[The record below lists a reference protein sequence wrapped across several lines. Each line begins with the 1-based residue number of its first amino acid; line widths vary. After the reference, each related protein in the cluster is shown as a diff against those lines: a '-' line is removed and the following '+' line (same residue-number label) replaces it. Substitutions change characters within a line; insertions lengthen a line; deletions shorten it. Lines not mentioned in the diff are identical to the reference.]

1 MRQIICG
8 NTKRSVRAP
17 ARNASNHLWKKGD
30 TSLRVA
36 AAPMRVYIVRGV
48 VVVASEA
55 CGVSVGRVCVLR
67 RVSYDV
73 YAL

>member
-1 MRQIICG
+1 MEH
-8 NTKRSVRAP
+8 TKRLVRAT
-17 ARNASNHLWKKGD
+17 ARNASNHLWNRSD

-48 VVVASEA
+48 VVVASET

-73 YAL
+73 QAL

>member
-1 MRQIICG
+1 MTSILCATT
-8 NTKRSVRAP
+8 NRSLRAR
-17 ARNASNHLWKKGD
+17 ARNAFHLVCETTE

-48 VVVASEA
+48 VVVASET

-73 YAL
+73 QAL

>member
-1 MRQIICG
+1 MCE
-8 NTKRSVRAP
+8 TTEP
-17 ARNASNHLWKKGD
+17 
-30 TSLRVA
+30 SLRVA

>member
-1 MRQIICG
+1 MRA
-8 NTKRSVRAP
+8 RA
-17 ARNASNHLWKKGD
+17 RIASNLVCEKSD

-48 VVVASEA
+48 VVVASET